1 MRVLA
6 AFAVMLV
13 ASIVSMAQAP
23 VAMQPAATTVS
34 IDNFM
39 FAPMTV
45 EVTRGTTVTWVNK
58 DDIPHVVASTTGVFK
73 SRAIDTDGT
82 FTYTFD
88 APGTYEYYCSVH
100 PKMTGKIVVK

>member
-23 VAMQPAATTVS
+23 VATQPAATTVS